1 MSLSRK
7 LLPHSAQKYW
17 PIALLKGSCHSKL
30 FNRFLMFT
38 AVENTAIKNEQLLP
52 ERFPEGLWWCKLFF
66 FLNIFRMAVMMNSL
80 FFVQNA
86 EGRLPTLP
94 LQHPYHFLSSVYACC
109 YHKKPTVS
117 CCHTSCSEAGEQ
129 HNNKNYAHTY
139 TKTTRKTITIN
150 AHTHTHTH
158 TQTRKPPSKEWH
170 LSTQCNSYSI

>member
-52 ERFPEGLWWCKLFF
+52 ERFPEWLWWYQLFF
-66 FLNIFRMAVMMNSL
+66 FLNIFRTAVMMNSL

-94 LQHPYHFLSSVYACC
+94 VQHPYHFLSSVYACC

-117 CCHTSCSEAGEQ
+117 CCHTSCSEADEQ
-129 HNNKNYAHTY
+129 HNKK
-139 TKTTRKTITIN
+139 KTT
-150 AHTHTHTH
+150 HVH
-158 TQTRKPPSKEWH
+158 TQKQSVKQR
-170 LSTQCNSYSI
+170 L